1 MSYFIYPFII
11 FLVLWCW
18 TMVLVLMVAAVIE
31 SRSDGSVGDAFGSN
45 DGEGFSGSA
54 VGVCRGGG
62 VGKST
67 VDIGSSCIGIHG
79 GRVSSGGEGSNG
91 FASCGGGTVTQLQR
105 QWLLFL

>member
-31 SRSDGSVGDAFGSN
+31 SGRDGSVGDAVGSN
-45 DGEGFSGSA
+45 DGEGFSGSV

-62 VGKST
+62 VGKSI
-67 VDIGSSCIGIHG
+67 VDIGSRCIGIHG
-79 GRVSSGGEGSNG
+79 GGVSSGGGVKKWCCS
-91 FASCGGGTVTQLQR
+91 L
-105 QWLLFL
+105 W